1 MKVIDFVEDI
11 QDQTRGTAGQ
21 CDSLQVV
28 VKLKDGTVL
37 QVANVELTRNHL
49 VIETEKW

>member
-11 QDQTRGTAGQ
+11 RDETSGTGGL
-21 CDSLQVV
+21 CDSLPVV

-37 QVANVELTRNHL
+37 QVAEVELTHEHL
-49 VIETEKW
+49 VIKTENW